1 MRCRDYLKR
10 HVLTPIHNGYKQLNL
25 LFRLKMATF
34 ALTNQIKKQMK
45 VLFFIFFSFFSIVS
59 ISAQQTD
66 LLKDSIQTDSIIT
79 EVFRNDSLITVR
91 GKATYYASKFHG
103 RRTSN
108 GEVYSNKKMT
118 AAHLKLPFGTM
129 VTVTNLNNGRT
140 VEVRV
145 NDRGP
150 HTKAFIIDV
159 SQAAAKELG
168 FYGKG
173 VARVEIC
180 YQIPKD

>member
-1 MRCRDYLKR
+1 LRF
-10 HVLTPIHNGYKQLNL
+10 HI
-25 LFRLKMATF
+25 KMATF

-45 VLFFIFFSFFSIVS
+45 VLFFIFFSFFSIAS

-66 LLKDSIQTDSIIT
+66 LQKDSTRTDSIKT
-79 EVFRNDSLITVR
+79 ELIQNDSLHTVK

-103 RRTSN
+103 RRTTN
-108 GEVYSNKKMT
+108 GEIYSNKKMT
-118 AAHLKLPFGTM
+118 AAHLKLPFGT
-129 VTVTNLNNGRT
+129 VVKVTNLDNGRT

-150 HTKAFIIDV
+150 HTKAYIIDV

-168 FYGKG
+168 FYGRG
-173 VARVEIC
+173 VTNVEIS
-180 YQIPKD
+180 YQIPKN

>member
-1 MRCRDYLKR
+1 
-10 HVLTPIHNGYKQLNL
+10 
-25 LFRLKMATF
+25 MATF
-34 ALTNQIKKQMK
+34 ATTNQFEKQMK
-45 VLFFIFFSFFSIVS
+45 LLFFIFFSFFSIAS
-59 ISAQQTD
+59 ILAQETD
-66 LLKDSIQTDSIIT
+66 LQRDSILTDSLQT
-79 EVFRNDSLITVR
+79 QFLRNDSLRTVK

-108 GEVYSNKKMT
+108 GELFSNKKMT
-118 AAHLKLPFGTM
+118 AAHLKLPFGTL
-129 VTVTNLNNGRT
+129 VKVTNLDNGRS
-140 VEVRV
+140 VIVKV

-173 VARVEIC
+173 VAKVEIS
-180 YQIPKD
+180 YQMAKK

>member
-1 MRCRDYLKR
+1 LA
-10 HVLTPIHNGYKQLNL
+10 PIQNGYKQLNL

-34 ALTNQIKKQMK
+34 ALTNQLKKQMK
-45 VLFFIFFSFFSIVS
+45 VLFFIFFSFFSIAS

-66 LLKDSIQTDSIIT
+66 LQKDSIQTDSILT
-79 EVFRNDSLITVR
+79 EVFRNDSLHTVR

-103 RRTSN
+103 RRTAN
-108 GEVYSNKKMT
+108 GEVFSNKKMT
-118 AAHLKLPFGTM
+118 AAHLKLPFGTF
-129 VTVTNLNNGRT
+129 VKVTNLDNGRT

-168 FYGKG
+168 FYGMG

-180 YQIPKD
+180 YQIPKN

>member
-1 MRCRDYLKR
+1 
-10 HVLTPIHNGYKQLNL
+10 
-25 LFRLKMATF
+25 
-34 ALTNQIKKQMK
+34 MK
-45 VLFFIFFSFFSIVS
+45 VLFFIFFSFFSIAS

-66 LLKDSIQTDSIIT
+66 LQKDSIQTDSILT
-79 EVFRNDSLITVR
+79 EVFRNDSLHTVR

-103 RRTSN
+103 RRTAN
-108 GEVYSNKKMT
+108 GEVFSNKKMT
-118 AAHLKLPFGTM
+118 AAHLKLPFGTL
-129 VTVTNLNNGRT
+129 VKVTNLDNGNT
-140 VEVRV
+140 VIVKV

-173 VARVEIC
+173 VANVEIS
-180 YQIPKD
+180 YQMANK

>member
-1 MRCRDYLKR
+1 M
-10 HVLTPIHNGYKQLNL
+10 

-34 ALTNQIKKQMK
+34 APTNQFKKQMK
-45 VLFFIFFSFFSIVS
+45 VLFFIFFSFFSISS

-66 LLKDSIQTDSIIT
+66 LQKDSIQTDSILT
-79 EVFRNDSLITVR
+79 EVFRNDSLHTVR

-103 RRTSN
+103 RRTAN
-108 GEVYSNKKMT
+108 GEVFSNKKMT
-118 AAHLKLPFGTM
+118 AAHLKLPFGTF
-129 VTVTNLNNGRT
+129 VKVTNLDNGRT

-168 FYGKG
+168 FYGNG

-180 YQIPKD
+180 YPIPKN